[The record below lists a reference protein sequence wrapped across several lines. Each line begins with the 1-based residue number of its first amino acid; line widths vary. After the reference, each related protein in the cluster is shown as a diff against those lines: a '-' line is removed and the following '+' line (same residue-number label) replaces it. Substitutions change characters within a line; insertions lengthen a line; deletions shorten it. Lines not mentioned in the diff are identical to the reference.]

1 MTFAAH
7 LVNAPQAGIRE
18 AYVEA
23 WRDIDAKGL
32 HHPDGRTL
40 HVAWT
45 VDDVLHVVDV
55 WNSHEQQGLF
65 MRDLMPIIHRFG
77 MQIVEP
83 VESGDLLQI
92 VVAPGI

>member
-7 LVNAPQAGIRE
+7 LVNMQQAGIRE

-32 HHPDGRTL
+32 HHPEGRRL

-45 VDDVLHVVDV
+45 VDEVLHVVDV
-55 WNSHEQQGLF
+55 WNSHEQQGAF
-65 MRDLMPIIHRFG
+65 MRDLMPIIDAFG

-83 VESGDLLQI
+83 VESGELLQI
-92 VVAPGI
+92 VVAPAT